1 MEQRKKR
8 TTKTT
13 RGNQMKMTVEQRER
27 EVRRKKKKRKL
38 MRKLKR
44 KRKRKTS
51 RLFKRLDQNVFWLNL
66 LDHNVGSSYT
76 NLQYLT

>member
-1 MEQRKKR
+1 MEQTKKR

-13 RGNQMKMTVEQRER
+13 RGNQMKMTVEQRET

-38 MRKLKR
+38 MRNL

-51 RLFKRLDQNVFWLNL
+51 TLKRLEQNVFWLNL

>member
-1 MEQRKKR
+1 
-8 TTKTT
+8 
-13 RGNQMKMTVEQRER
+13 MKMTVEQRET
-27 EVRRKKKKRKL
+27 EVRRRKKKRKL

-51 RLFKRLDQNVFWLNL
+51 RLKRVEQNVFWLNL
-66 LDHNVGSSYT
+66 LDNNVGSSNT

>member
-1 MEQRKKR
+1 
-8 TTKTT
+8 
-13 RGNQMKMTVEQRER
+13 MKMTVEQRET

-38 MRKLKR
+38 MSNL

-51 RLFKRLDQNVFWLNL
+51 TLKRLEQNVFWLNL

>member
-1 MEQRKKR
+1 
-8 TTKTT
+8 
-13 RGNQMKMTVEQRER
+13 MKMTVEQRER
-27 EVRRKKKKRKL
+27 EVRKKKKKRKL
-38 MRKLKR
+38 MRKRKR

-51 RLFKRLDQNVFWLNL
+51 TLNQLDQNVFWLNL

>member
-1 MEQRKKR
+1 MEQTKKR

-13 RGNQMKMTVEQRER
+13 RGNQMKMTVEQRET
-27 EVRRKKKKRKL
+27 EVRRKTKKRKL
-38 MRKLKR
+38 MRNL

-51 RLFKRLDQNVFWLNL
+51 TLKRLEQNVFWLNL